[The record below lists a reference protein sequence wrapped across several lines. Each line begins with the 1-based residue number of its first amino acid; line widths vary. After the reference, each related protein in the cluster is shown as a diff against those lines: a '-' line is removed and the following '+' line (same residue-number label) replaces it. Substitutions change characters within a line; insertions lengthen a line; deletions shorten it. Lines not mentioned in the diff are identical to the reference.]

1 LILRSAVPLPPVLIL
16 GDRDPYSTRDTENER
31 RIEVRGRT
39 LVVVL
44 LCTVCL
50 VGLAAASGEEG
61 EEKRPL
67 FDTSMFRP
75 QVVFHE
81 LEIVTDAEFVT
92 ISGVVFSRQPVDE
105 VKVGDRVAMV
115 RPAEPKDLV
124 QLERIPQGAS
134 EAPFR
139 TYFEVPDAGLPNL
152 GANDID
158 VRARTADGRESD
170 KHRLTLIKRAPV
182 EAEAADQ
189 ADSGAAGE

>member
-1 LILRSAVPLPPVLIL
+1 LPAVLIL
-16 GDRDPYSTRDTENER
+16 GCRDPYSTGDTENER

-50 VGLAAASGEEG
+50 VSLAVAGGEAE

-75 QVVFHE
+75 QIVFHE
-81 LEIVTDAEFVT
+81 LEVVTDAEFVT
-92 ISGVVFSRQPVDE
+92 ISGIVFSRQPIDE
-105 VKVGDRVAMV
+105 VSVGDRVAMV

-139 TYFEVPDAGLPNL
+139 TYFEVPDAGLPLL

-170 KHRLTLIKRAPV
+170 KHRVTLIKRSPIQ
-182 EAEAADQ
+182 DQ
-189 ADSGAAGE
+189 SSGDTGSGSE